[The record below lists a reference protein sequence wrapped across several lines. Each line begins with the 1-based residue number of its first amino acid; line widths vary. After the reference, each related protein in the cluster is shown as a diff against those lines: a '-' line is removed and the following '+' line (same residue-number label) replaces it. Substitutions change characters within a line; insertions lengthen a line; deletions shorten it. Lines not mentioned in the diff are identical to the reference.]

1 MQTNWCI
8 VINQKTQQNIQGNE
22 SLQTGNDSLGNISI
36 KQAYIPKNTI
46 TFPYKKS
53 VSQKV
58 TTTTNVVAPQK
69 DTVTQTLVQ
78 EKQVVPVQDTVVVEE
93 NITSGINVP
102 YAKEPFKNFDPN
114 FTINMFEYGNAIDY
128 SQRLKKVDKK
138 EFVQEFKD
146 KVFVINY
153 KEINNT
159 THNWMFWLL
168 LIGLVVFG
176 WTRLFYRKQLDLM
189 FSSIFHYNL
198 SVKSIRNSS
207 DNSQRFSGILQL
219 LFSIN
224 IALFSYQVFDFFHPV
239 LYKGLKSTAIVLI
252 ISIVFLIIYG
262 VKDFAYRTF
271 GYIFAEITYVHDY
284 LYNVHMYNRVLGIF
298 LFPIVVAFAFIQN
311 DVINHRL
318 ILYAGLAVIIA
329 FFILRIIRGIQISIK
344 SNISILYMFL
354 YFCTFEILPIILL
367 VKVGAIVMKMFYL

>member
-22 SLQTGNDSLGNISI
+22 SLQNGNDSLGNISI

-46 TFPYKKS
+46 TFPYKKGTS
-53 VSQKV
+53 YAAK
-58 TTTTNVVAPQK
+58 TTNVVVAPSK
-69 DTVTQTLVQ
+69 DTTTQLVVQ
-78 EKQVVPVQDTVVVEE
+78 ETQVVPVQDSIIVEE
-93 NITSGINVP
+93 NITSGIVVP
-102 YAKEPFKNFDPN
+102 FVPQPFHYLEPN
-114 FTINMFEYGNAIDY
+114 FTINMFEYGNAVDY

-168 LIGLVVFG
+168 LVGLVVFG
-176 WTRLFYRKQLDLM
+176 WTRLFYRKQLNLM

-207 DNSQRFSGILQL
+207 DNSQRFSGILQF
-219 LFSIN
+219 LFSVN
-224 IALFSYQVFDFFHPV
+224 IALFSYQVFDFFHP
-239 LYKGLKSTAIVLI
+239 LMYKGLKSTAIVLI
-252 ISIVFLIIYG
+252 ISMFFLLIYG
-262 VKDFAYRTF
+262 VKDFAYRAF

-284 LYNVHMYNRVLGIF
+284 LFNVHMYNRVLGIF
-298 LFPIVVAFAFIQN
+298 LFPIVIAFAFIQN

-318 ILYAGLAVIIA
+318 ILYAGLGVIIA

-354 YFCTFEILPIILL
+354 YFCTFELLPIILL
-367 VKVGAIVMKMFYL
+367 VKVGAIVMNMFYL

>member
-1 MQTNWCI
+1 

-22 SLQTGNDSLGNISI
+22 SLHTGNDSLGNISI
-36 KQAYIPKNTI
+36 KQAYIPKSTI
-46 TFPYKKS
+46 TFPYKKG
-53 VSQKV
+53 
-58 TTTTNVVAPQK
+58 TTHVAKTTANVVVVPQK
-69 DTVTQTLVQ
+69 DTTTQIVVQ
-78 EKQVVPVQDTVVVEE
+78 EPQVVPVQDSLLVQET
-93 NITSGINVP
+93 ISSGIVVP
-102 YAKEPFKNFDPN
+102 FAKQPFQYIEPN

-128 SQRLKKVDKK
+128 SHQLKKVNKK

-168 LIGLVVFG
+168 LIGFIVFG

-198 SVKSIRNSS
+198 AVKSIRNSS
-207 DNSQRFSGILQL
+207 DNSQRFSGILQF
-219 LFSIN
+219 LFSVN
-224 IALFSYQVFDFFHPV
+224 IALFSYQVFDFFYPV
-239 LYKGLKSTAIVLI
+239 TYHGLKSTAIVLI
-252 ISIVFLIIYG
+252 VSIVFLMIYG
-262 VKDFAYRTF
+262 VKDFVYKTF
-271 GYIFAEITYVHDY
+271 GYIFAEISFVQEY
-284 LYNVHMYNRVLGIF
+284 LFNVHMYNRVLGIF
-298 LFPIVVAFAFIQN
+298 LFPVVVAFAFIQT

-318 ILYAGLAVIIA
+318 ILYAGLGVILT

-354 YFCTFEILPIILL
+354 YFCTFEILPIVLL
-367 VKVGAIVMKMFYL
+367 GKVGAIVMKMFYL

>member
-1 MQTNWCI
+1 M
-8 VINQKTQQNIQGNE
+8 INQKTQQNIQGNE

-53 VSQKV
+53 VSQKA

-69 DTVTQTLVQ
+69 DTVNQTLVQ

-93 NITSGINVP
+93 IITSGINVP

-128 SQRLKKVDKK
+128 SQRLKKVDTK

-159 THNWMFWLL
+159 THNWMFWLVL
-168 LIGLVVFG
+168 VGLVVFG

-262 VKDFAYRTF
+262 VKDFVYRTF